1 LRKKLSAR
9 LTTLLIPRD
18 LATLTVVAITLAR

>member
-1 LRKKLSAR
+1 LSAR